1 MSSSDAG
8 NARVAGPRSFAP
20 STELRAAMNSFTN
33 PIVEAT
39 PPAGAADPSVA
50 YRDGYYYYC
59 KSLDDGAIGV
69 AKAERLQDIGKVPM
83 RRV

>member
-1 MSSSDAG
+1 
-8 NARVAGPRSFAP
+8 
-20 STELRAAMNSFTN
+20 MNSFTN

>member
-1 MSSSDAG
+1 MPP
-8 NARVAGPRSFAP
+8 NAFTSPASGRRPR
-20 STELRAAMNSFTN
+20 TEA
-33 PIVEAT
+33 
-39 PPAGAADPSVA
+39 PAGAADPSVA